1 MKNLRDNNMQLTDL
15 TINPALLSALV
26 PINSLLEGYQ
36 AELIKLCH
44 KTVVFAGNTITSG
57 NDTTEVVYLLA
68 GDGLI
73 ISATTE
79 PVLIKGRNLYLP
91 LNNYLGRD
99 HSLVAQTDC
108 SVLKL
113 PAEVLDNFLT
123 WSQVAEYL
131 ILDLASRPEFAD
143 NQMWV
148 TAILKSNLFFKI
160 PPINVPTIF
169 TRLSTRVVEAG
180 EVILRQG
187 ELGNSCF
194 FIKEGSA
201 SVTRRDDNSRQL
213 VHLADIGVDRCFG
226 EDALL
231 NATTRNA
238 TVTMTSNGVLMEL
251 QKEDF
256 IVLLKEQP
264 VAAIDFA
271 QVSADALLVD
281 VRSSEEYAQGH
292 LLSAANIPLN
302 LLRLKQRLLRPDQ
315 PVIFYCNTGRRSR
328 AAADLLKRQGF
339 QAAHIAGGICWQDFA
354 ASGGWVI
361 DDVLLNLAE
370 HSSRQ

>member
-1 MKNLRDNNMQLTDL
+1 MMKNITKNAQITNLTV
-15 TINPALLSALV
+15 NPELLASLA

-36 AELIKLCH
+36 SELVKLCR
-44 KTVVFAGNTITSG
+44 KTVVFAGNVIATG
-57 NDTTEVVYLLA
+57 NDTSEVVYLLS
-68 GDGLI
+68 GDGLMV
-73 ISATTE
+73 SDAAE
-79 PVLIKGRNLYLP
+79 PVQVKGRNLRLP
-91 LNNYLGRD
+91 LNNYLARGV
-99 HSLVAQTDC
+99 SLHAQTDC

-113 PAEVLDNFLT
+113 PAETLDNFLT
-123 WSQVAEYL
+123 WSQMAEYL

-143 NQMWV
+143 NQLWV

-169 TRLSTRVVEAG
+169 TKLSTRVVDAG

-194 FIKEGSA
+194 FIKEGTA
-201 SVTRRDDNSRQL
+201 TVTRREEGARQSL
-213 VHLADIGVDRCFG
+213 TLANIGVGRCFG

-231 NATTRNA
+231 KSTTRNA

-256 IVLLKEQP
+256 LVLLKEQP
-264 VAAIDFA
+264 VAAIDFS
-271 QVSADALLVD
+271 QIPVGALIVD

-292 LLSAANIPLN
+292 LPFAANIPLN

-315 PVIFYCNTGRRSR
+315 LIIFYCNTGRRSR
-328 AAADLLKRQGF
+328 SAADLLNRQGF
-339 QAAHIAGGICWQDFA
+339 QAAHIGGGVCWQDFSVNGCWA
-354 ASGGWVI
+354 NE
-361 DDVLLNLAE
+361 DVVLN
-370 HSSRQ
+370 SMRQEGR